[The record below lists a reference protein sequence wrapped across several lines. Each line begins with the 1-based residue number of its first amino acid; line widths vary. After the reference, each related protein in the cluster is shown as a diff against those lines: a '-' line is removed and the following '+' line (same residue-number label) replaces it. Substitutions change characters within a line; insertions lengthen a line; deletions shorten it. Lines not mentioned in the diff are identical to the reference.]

1 MRKQKLLENDREPDL
16 FFSIFCISIL
26 LFFSILSSVFLKRLK
41 VEEHVFAGGL
51 LTFLVETGI
60 VFFAF
65 LKYPEYFKKIFSRFP
80 LFFTGLKYYLIVIP
94 LLLIAGSIT
103 YSIFSKFHIKV
114 ETQKIISFY
123 LKTDSI
129 ELIFFIFFLS
139 CFIAPFTEE
148 IIFRGL
154 LYKSI
159 RKVSSFPIAMV
170 LNSLIFALFHNTLF
184 TFAGIF
190 ILGCVLSILFE
201 KKNSIWPSI
210 GLHFFNNFFTNIF
223 LIIFKF
229 IYS

>member
-1 MRKQKLLENDREPDL
+1 MRKQRLSENNREPDL

-26 LFFSILSSVFLKRLK
+26 LFFSILSSFFLKGLK
-41 VEEHVFAGGL
+41 AEEQIFTGGV

-65 LKYPEYFKKIFSRFP
+65 LRYPEYFKKIFSRFL

-94 LLLIAGSIT
+94 LLLIAGSMT

-123 LKTDSI
+123 LKTNSI
-129 ELIFFIFFLS
+129 KLLFFLFFLS
-139 CFIAPFTEE
+139 CFVAPFTEE

-154 LYKSI
+154 LYKSL
-159 RKVSSFPIAMV
+159 RKETSFIIAVV

-184 TFAGIF
+184 TLAGIF
-190 ILGCVLSILFE
+190 ILGCILSILFE
-201 KKNSIWPSI
+201 KKNSIWPSV